1 VPPDKVKISGHS
13 MWPNFKDGEI
23 FDYLPIDDIGIESL
37 IGSVVVVN
45 HPYKENVKM
54 VKRVRFI
61 ENGKLF
67 LEGDNPDPNASQDSH
82 NFGLVKPDLLIG
94 VIRQQR

>member
-1 VPPDKVKISGHS
+1 
-13 MWPNFKDGEI
+13 MWPNFKDGET
-23 FDYLPIDDIGIESL
+23 FDYLPFDDIAIESL

-82 NFGLVKPDLLIG
+82 NFGLVKLDLLIG

>member
-1 VPPDKVKISGHS
+1 MPPEKVKISGHS

-23 FDYLPIDDIGIESL
+23 FDYQPIDDIEIESL
-37 IGSVVVVN
+37 TGSVVVLN
-45 HPYKENVKM
+45 HPHKKDVIM

-82 NFGLVKPDLLIG
+82 NFGLVNPDLLIG
-94 VIRQQR
+94 VIMQQ

>member
-1 VPPDKVKISGHS
+1 
-13 MWPNFKDGEI
+13 
-23 FDYLPIDDIGIESL
+23 
-37 IGSVVVVN
+37 
-45 HPYKENVKM
+45 M

-82 NFGLVKPDLLIG
+82 NFGLVNPDLLIG
-94 VIRQQR
+94 VIMQQ

>member
-1 VPPDKVKISGHS
+1 
-13 MWPNFKDGEI
+13 M
-23 FDYLPIDDIGIESL
+23 
-37 IGSVVVVN
+37 IGSVVVLN

-82 NFGLVKPDLLIG
+82 NFGLVNPDLLIG
-94 VIRQQR
+94 VIMQQ